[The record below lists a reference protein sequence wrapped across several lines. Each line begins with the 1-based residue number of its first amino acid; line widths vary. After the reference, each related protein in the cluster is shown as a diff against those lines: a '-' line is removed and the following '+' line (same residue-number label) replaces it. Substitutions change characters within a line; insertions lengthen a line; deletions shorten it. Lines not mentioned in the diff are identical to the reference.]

1 MEGGGGDE
9 GESLAGHVSQLE
21 AELGDLAGVRH
32 DALARRAAPRLP
44 ALLLLLRP
52 LRFAGLDATLRA

>member
-52 LRFAGLDATLRA
+52 LRFG